1 MKKRKTIIIVLF
13 VSMGFCS
20 ASAQDI
26 TATERSE
33 IIDNVVDQLVNRYVD
48 PNLGQKAAQTIV
60 QKKEKQAYDALETKA
75 LLMKALIA
83 DMHEATGDKQLQL
96 NNQSVAGFGPI
107 PSYITIKA
115 PNGTKL
121 DEQQQKKIMQQML
134 KLMNYGLINAKVMEG
149 NIGYL
154 DIREFIS
161 PEMVPEIN
169 KAIDKTMK
177 SFKDCSAI
185 ILDLGFCFC
194 DFGGSP
200 ETVMYMISYLFGG
213 EESVLLYELYNRE
226 ENKINEFR
234 TCTDVAGKRMPD
246 VPVYI
251 LTSSKTFSSGEMFAY
266 GLQKIGRAKIVG
278 ETSAGAAHITDT
290 ISIGHGIM
298 MVLPVNRLSHVK
310 TKTNWEGTGV
320 IPDVSVTTDDALTAA
335 KDIIQKTKSNKK

>member
-1 MKKRKTIIIVLF
+1 MKKQKTIIIVLF
-13 VSMGFCS
+13 MSMGFCS

-33 IIDNVVDQLVNRYVD
+33 IIDNVVDQLVDRYVD
-48 PNLGQKAAQTIV
+48 PNLGQKAGQTIV
-60 QKKEKQAYDALETKA
+60 QKKEKQAYDALETTA

-96 NNQSVAGFGPI
+96 NNQSVAGFGSI

-115 PNGTKL
+115 PDGTKL

-134 KLMNYGLINAKVMEG
+134 KLMNYGLINARVQEG

-161 PEMVPEIN
+161 PEMVPDIN

-177 SFKDCSAI
+177 SFKDCSAM
-185 ILDLGFCFC
+185 ILDLRFCFC

-213 EESVLLYELYNRE
+213 EESVLLYELYNRKE
-226 ENKINEFR
+226 KKINEFR
-234 TCTDVAGKRMPD
+234 TRTDVTGKRLPD

-266 GLQKIGRAKIVG
+266 GLQKIGRAEIVG
-278 ETSAGAAHITDT
+278 ETSAGAAHETDT
-290 ISIGHGIM
+290 VDIGQGVM
-298 MVLPVNRLSHVK
+298 MVVPINRLAHVK
-310 TKTNWEGTGV
+310 TKTDWEGTGV
-320 IPDVSVTTDDALTAA
+320 IPDIS
-335 KDIIQKTKSNKK
+335 TKADEASNVAQDLIRDKLK

>member
-1 MKKRKTIIIVLF
+1 MKKQKTIIIVLF
-13 VSMGFCS
+13 VSMGICS

-33 IIDNVVDQLVNRYVD
+33 VIDNIVDQLANRYVD
-48 PNLGQKAAQTIV
+48 PNLGQEAAETIK
-60 QKKEKQAYDALETKA
+60 QKKEKHAYDALNTQAALIET
-75 LLMKALIA
+75 LIA

-115 PNGTKL
+115 PDGTKM
-121 DEQQQKKIMQQML
+121 DDKQQKQIMQQML

-169 KAIDKTMK
+169 KAIDRTMQ

-185 ILDLGFCFC
+185 ILDLRSCFC

-226 ENKINEFR
+226 EKKINEFR
-234 TCTDVAGKRMPD
+234 TRTDVTGKRMPD

-266 GLQKIGRAKIVG
+266 GLQKIGRAEIVG
-278 ETSAGAAHITDT
+278 ETSAGVAHETDT
-290 ISIGHGIM
+290 VDIGHGIM
-298 MVLPVNRLSHVK
+298 MVLPVDRLVHVK
-310 TKTNWEGTGV
+310 TKANWEETGV
-320 IPDVSVTTDDALTAA
+320 IPDVPTKEEEALDVV
-335 KDIIQKTKSNKK
+335 KDIIQKAKKNTK

>member
-1 MKKRKTIIIVLF
+1 
-13 VSMGFCS
+13 MGFCS

-48 PNLGQKAAQTIV
+48 PNLGQKAAETV
-60 QKKEKQAYDALETKA
+60 MQKKEKQAYDALDTKA
-75 LLMKALIA
+75 LLFNALIA
-83 DMHEATGDKQLQL
+83 DMHEATRDKQLQL
-96 NNQSVAGFGPI
+96 NNQSGAGSGSI

-115 PNGTKL
+115 PDGTKL
-121 DEQQQKKIMQQML
+121 DEQQQKKIMQQMF
-134 KLMNYGLINAKVMEG
+134 KLMNYGLINAKVQED

-154 DIREFIS
+154 DIREFMS
-161 PEMVPEIN
+161 PQMIPEIN
-169 KAIDKTMK
+169 KTIDNTLK

-185 ILDLGFCFC
+185 ILDLRSCFC
-194 DFGGSP
+194 DAGGSP

-226 ENKINEFR
+226 GNKINEFCTR
-234 TCTDVAGKRMPD
+234 TDVTGKRLPD

-278 ETSAGAAHITDT
+278 ETSTGAAHETDT
-290 ISIGHGIM
+290 INIGQGVM
-298 MVLPVNRLSHVK
+298 MVVPINRLAHVK
-310 TKTNWEGTGV
+310 TKTDWEGTGV
-320 IPDVSVTTDDALTAA
+320 IPDISVKADDALAA
-335 KDIIQKTKSNKK
+335 TKEIIQEAKSNKK